1 MNDAENGSHGYTP
14 MNYDEDS
21 AADEAYQTCVTYIV
35 EHAPIGRDDTVV
47 DVGTGTGIVAL
58 ELASKCERVLGRD
71 IDDEWLRYARQKA
84 EERGVENVSFDYGSF
99 RDPNVDE
106 AVDVVV
112 ASYALYMAYDEGG
125 EEELRAAIE
134 GISSLNPRHLVVAD
148 KMFFGPPESR
158 GEYETLPQMGTVANL
173 LADAGYTLTDV
184 EIVSG
189 SVGVLVATRTSEW
202 PVLLSRGTK

>member
-1 MNDAENGSHGYTP
+1 MNEPEDSYHGYTP
-14 MNYDEDS
+14 VDYDEDS
-21 AADEAYQTCVTYIV
+21 AADEAYQTCVSYIV

-47 DVGTGTGIVAL
+47 DIGTGTGTVAL

-71 IDDEWLRYARQKA
+71 IHEEWLRYARKKTA
-84 EERGVENVSFDYGSF
+84 ENGVENVSFGRGSF
-99 RDPNVDE
+99 REPNVDE

-125 EEELRAAIE
+125 KVELRAAIE

-148 KMFFGPPESR
+148 KMFFGPPDSR
-158 GEYETLPQMGTVANL
+158 GDYETLPRMGTVANL
-173 LADAGYTLTDV
+173 LADAGFTLTGV

-189 SVGVLVATRTSEW
+189 SVGVLVATRTG
-202 PVLLSRGTK
+202 R

>member
-1 MNDAENGSHGYTP
+1 MNEPEEGYHGYTP
-14 MNYDEDS
+14 MDYDEDS
-21 AADEAYQTCVTYIV
+21 AADEAYQTCVSYIV
-35 EHAPIGRDDTVV
+35 EHAPIRRDDTVV
-47 DVGTGTGIVAL
+47 DLGTGTGIVAL
-58 ELASKCERVLGRD
+58 KLASKCERVLGRD
-71 IDDEWLRYARQKA
+71 INDEWLRYARQKA
-84 EERGVENVSFDYGSF
+84 EERGSENVSFDYGSF
-99 RDPNVDE
+99 REPNVDA

-148 KMFFGPPESR
+148 KMFFGPLESR
-158 GEYETLPQMGTVANL
+158 GDYETLPQMGTVANL

-189 SVGVLVATRTSEW
+189 SVGVLVATRTS
-202 PVLLSRGTK
+202 G

>member
-1 MNDAENGSHGYTP
+1 MNETEDSYHGYTP
-14 MNYDEDS
+14 TDYDEDS
-21 AADEAYQTCVTYIV
+21 ASDETYQTCVSYIV
-35 EHAPIGRDDTVV
+35 EHAPIGREDTVV
-47 DVGTGTGIVAL
+47 DVGTGTGLVAL

-71 IDDEWLRYARQKA
+71 LNDEWLRYARQKA
-84 EERGVENVSFDYGSF
+84 AEKGIENVSFDHGSF
-99 RDPNVDE
+99 QEPDVEE

-158 GEYETLPQMGTVANL
+158 GDDETLPQMGTVANL
-173 LADAGYTLTDV
+173 LADVGFTLTDV
-184 EIVSG
+184 EIVSD
-189 SVGVLVATRTSEW
+189 SVGVLVATRTS
-202 PVLLSRGTK
+202 G